1 MDAFYKHLPYQLSEN
16 ELRKLFYNLLDTV
29 GRYHQDGGI
38 EEKKLAEGVINLLQ
52 GQIDAIRNQKLQIDA
67 LQRYV
72 HIVFSLSDEGPLLQS
87 LYGIGKREVCQ
98 VLAFNDVFSVG
109 PISDL
114 DTTTGQQKR
123 NLWMMEHDRDYSYHQ
138 QSNQEHQLEN
148 MITAIRSIP
157 DNKNIVIWYADNPH
171 DQTGLRFVVHLLRK
185 REQPI
190 NVVNVTELF
199 NATRMQNAD
208 EITPYAGGLIDREHY
223 QAIVKN
229 YYEGIPLKQDK
240 RRRYESE
247 WLMLTGQDHMLRL
260 WEEGTVRGSDENA
273 LDAVI
278 VRSVIELE
286 HKQDE
291 HGFIKAGSVVKRV
304 FETSEQLVGDSFL
317 SYRIWILVNQ
327 GILAFRG
334 LPGALHQFSVK
345 LGIHSLS
352 PI

>member
-1 MDAFYKHLPYQLSEN
+1 MDEFYKSLPYQLSEN
-16 ELRKLFYNLLDTV
+16 ELRQLFYNFLATV
-29 GRYHQDGGI
+29 DRYHQDGGI

-52 GQIDAIRNQKLQIDA
+52 GQIDAKRNQKLQIDA

-72 HIVFSLSDEGPLLQS
+72 HIVFSLSDEGSLLLS
-87 LYGIGKREVCQ
+87 LHKVGKREVCQ

-114 DTTTGQQKR
+114 DTTTGQEKR
-123 NLWMMEHDRDYSYHQ
+123 FLWMMEHDGDYSYNQ
-138 QSNQEHQLEN
+138 QSNQEHKLEN
-148 MITAIRSIP
+148 MITAVRSIP
-157 DNKNIVIWYADNPH
+157 ENKHIVIWYADNPH
-171 DQTGLRFVVHLLRK
+171 DQTGLRFAVHLLRE

-199 NATRMQNAD
+199 NATRMQNVD
-208 EITPYAGGLIDREHY
+208 EITPYASGLIDREHY
-223 QAIVKN
+223 QAIVRN
-229 YYEGIPLKQDK
+229 YYEGIPLKQDQ

-247 WLMLTGQDHMLRL
+247 WLMLTGQDHVLRL
-260 WEEGTVRGSDENA
+260 WEEGTVRGSDESA

-291 HGFIKAGSVVKRV
+291 NGFIKAGSVLIRFYKI
-304 FETSEQLVGDSFL
+304 SQQIVGYSFL
-317 SYRIWILVNQ
+317 TYRIWILINQ

-334 LPGALHQFSVK
+334 LPGVPHQFSVK
-345 LGIHSLS
+345 LGTHRLS
-352 PI
+352 